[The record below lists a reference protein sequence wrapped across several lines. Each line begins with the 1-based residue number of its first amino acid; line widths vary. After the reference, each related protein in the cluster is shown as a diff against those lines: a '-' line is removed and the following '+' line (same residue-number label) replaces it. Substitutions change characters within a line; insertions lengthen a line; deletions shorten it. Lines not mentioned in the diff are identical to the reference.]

1 MTIRND
7 NRLADFLSDARNYAR
22 DKASGNDA
30 WPKMIVR
37 TVSAAADQVIGPDD
51 AELIV
56 NTFIEAQ
63 GKKAVHERSTDSV
76 KKTKSEIKKTIEF
89 GALTTVDAVDVM
101 GRAVTIYGNMQAERK
116 SPVNA
121 YLQVV
126 RNQLKQPDYALTDD
140 EIERAMA
147 KDEAKGRTIEQHL
160 KAALK
165 AVEAALK
172 ANEESDEPMTL
183 EGATAAKAALESQI
197 ANLEH
202 AAKVAEAKAALAAL
216 GIAA

>member
-7 NRLADFLSDARNYAR
+7 NRLADFLSDARTYAR

-37 TVSAAADQVIGPDD
+37 TVSAAADGVVTPDD
-51 AELIV
+51 AEMIV

-63 GKKAVHERSTDSV
+63 GKKSVHERSTDSV

-89 GALTTVDAVDVM
+89 GGMTTIDPVDVM
-101 GRAVTIYGNMQAERK
+101 GRAVTIYGNIQGERK
-116 SPVNA
+116 SAVNA

-126 RNQLKQPDYALTDD
+126 RDQLKSPDYAMTDE
-140 EIERAMA
+140 EIERAML
-147 KDEAKGRTIEQHL
+147 KGEAKERTIEQHL

-172 ANEESDEPMTL
+172 ANEESETPLPL
-183 EGATAAKAALESQI
+183 EGATAAKAALEGQI
-197 ANLEH
+197 ATLAR
-202 AAKVAEAKAALAAL
+202 AAEIAEARARLLAL
-216 GIAA
+216 GVAA

>member
-7 NRLADFLSDARNYAR
+7 NRLADFLSDARTYAR

-37 TVSAAADQVIGPDD
+37 TVSAAADGVVTPDD
-51 AELIV
+51 AEMIV

-63 GKKAVHERSTDSV
+63 GKKSVHERSTDSV

-89 GALTTVDAVDVM
+89 GGMTTIDPVDVM
-101 GRAVTIYGNMQAERK
+101 GRAVTIYGNIQAERK
-116 SPVNA
+116 SAVNA

-126 RNQLKQPDYALTDD
+126 RNQLKSPDYALSDS
-140 EIERAMA
+140 EIEQAMTKDDA
-147 KDEAKGRTIEQHL
+147 KPRTIEQQL

-172 ANEESDEPMTL
+172 LNEESDNPIAL
-183 EGATAAKAALESQI
+183 EGATAAKSALESQI

-202 AAKVAEAKAALAAL
+202 AAKIAEARARLAAL
-216 GIAA
+216 GVAA